1 MEKNNK
7 AEELIKSLKSIE
19 PLEEVP
25 PEVSQRFNETLA
37 KLASRDVQTSKRGNW
52 LTGTNQFA
60 LAASFTLV
68 FALGAVLTLNSGGDS
83 SELGADLGNQPSVS
97 SPESNIGD
105 DQLLYSGSE
114 NSIPKTSPESILI
127 TNSGHD
133 YADIPTSF
141 PKALGVG
148 GTWNSLEA
156 LDPAL
161 VICIKSLDLT
171 AATNSVD
178 SGVLNGKA
186 IRAIWSPLTS
196 TTWNVYIADTACNVI
211 DKKYVS
217 E

>member
-1 MEKNNK
+1 MEKNTN
-7 AEELIKSLKSIE
+7 AEELIKTMKSIE

-37 KLASRDVQTSKRGNW
+37 KLASQDVQTSKRGNW

-68 FALGAVLTLNSGGDS
+68 FALGAVLTLNSGGNS
-83 SELGADLGNQPSVS
+83 NELTADLGNQSSVS

-105 DQLLYSGSE
+105 DQLLYSGGE
-114 NSIPKTSPESILI
+114 NLMPKTSPESILI
-127 TNSGHD
+127 SNSGHN

-148 GTWNSLEA
+148 STWNSLDA
-156 LDPAL
+156 LDPSLAS
-161 VICIKSLDLT
+161 CIKTLDLST
-171 AATNSVD
+171 ATNSVD
-178 SGVLNGKA
+178 SGALNGKA

-196 TTWNVYIADTACNVI
+196 TSWNIYIVDTACNVI

>member
-1 MEKNNK
+1 MEKNIN
-7 AEELIKSLKSIE
+7 AEELIKSLKSIA

-25 PEVSQRFNETLA
+25 SDVSQRFNETLA
-37 KLASRDVQTSKRGNW
+37 KLASQDAQTSKRGNW

-68 FALGAVLTLNSGGDS
+68 FALGAVLTLNTGGDS
-83 SELGADLGNQPSVS
+83 SELSADLGNQSSVS
-97 SPESNIGD
+97 SPESNISD
-105 DQLLYSGSE
+105 DQLLYSGGE
-114 NSIPKTSPESILI
+114 NSMPKTSPESVLI

-133 YADIPTSF
+133 YVDIPTSF
-141 PKALGVG
+141 PKTLGVG
-148 GTWNSLEA
+148 STWNSLNA
-156 LDPAL
+156 LDPVL
-161 VICIKSLDLT
+161 VSCIKTLDLT

-196 TTWNVYIADTACNVI
+196 TSWNVYIVDAACNVI